1 MSKFLNRKEQVIEVE
16 LTKYGKRSFSM
27 GKFTPK
33 FYSFHDDD
41 ILYDTEFTPSG
52 SIQKANPKVSEENQN
67 DIVERIKTTP
77 RVSIISDGGW
87 EKNHKFFT
95 ATGEVS
101 TESTNAGALNPDQ
114 VSPATAKFLRPI
126 GTSSPFKQFAP
137 AWEIKA
143 MNGSEPMFVSG
154 TEEFPYRSGASGS
167 EVIIPYF
174 SASLPLEYEVD
185 TITINVD
192 ANDIVVQ
199 DGGREVTEDIF
210 EITKEG
216 RLLLDVQE
224 FNTVYKTNG
233 NFDIEV
239 FRAPIREGQEMELQ
253 RLGFINENFAGARGL
268 SLQQDPDEY
277 VRALAGDD
285 QLIGE
290 NVPLLDPTYVEYFL
304 SIRVDDGIEDVLE
317 VGETLYQGGPTDPV
331 DPCEEV

>member
-1 MSKFLNRKEQVIEVE
+1 
-16 LTKYGKRSFSM
+16 
-27 GKFTPK
+27 
-33 FYSFHDDD
+33 
-41 ILYDTEFTPSG
+41 
-52 SIQKANPKVSEENQN
+52 
-67 DIVERIKTTP
+67 
-77 RVSIISDGGW
+77 
-87 EKNHKFFT
+87 
-95 ATGEVS
+95 
-101 TESTNAGALNPDQ
+101 
-114 VSPATAKFLRPI
+114 
-126 GTSSPFKQFAP
+126 
-137 AWEIKA
+137 